1 MYALYKDPEG
11 RKIFKPAGNST
22 SIVGG
27 TPEQSTTSSVAS
39 RRVFAKEDNSDA
51 SNSGCTQLITAQHSA
66 ADSSATNVAMAM
78 EDGMNRQNHMTPI
91 VATQPDPL
99 SFTIANDS
107 VSGSTVPTPESQ
119 SDEAYLE
126 AAMDTETSSERA
138 KVLLPGEK
146 SV

>member
-1 MYALYKDPEG
+1 MYSLHKDPEG
-11 RKIFKPAGNST
+11 MTIFKPAGNST

-51 SNSGCTQLITAQHSA
+51 SNSGCTQLIVAQHSVVN
-66 ADSSATNVAMAM
+66 SSGTNVVMAM
-78 EDGMNRQNHMTPI
+78 DDGKNPQNHMTEAVSTEPH
-91 VATQPDPL
+91 PL

-107 VSGSTVPTPESQ
+107 VSGSTAPTPESQ

-126 AAMDTETSSERA
+126 TAMDTETNNEPE
-138 KVLLPGEK
+138 VLLPGERA
-146 SV
+146 V